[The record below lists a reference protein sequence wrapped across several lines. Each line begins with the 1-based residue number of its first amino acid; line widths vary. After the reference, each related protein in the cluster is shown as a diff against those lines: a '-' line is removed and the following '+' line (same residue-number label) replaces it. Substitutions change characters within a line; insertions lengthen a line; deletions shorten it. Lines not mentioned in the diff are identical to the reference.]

1 MNKKFIKKCFI
12 VSIFLFIT
20 NNAFAATGPATEYS
34 VTMTKLELCEEG
46 SSPGKC
52 INPLVISPTTA
63 SPAINIASVTAGA
76 AAGSYGNIAKANI
89 GTTYTYMQITMDRKF
104 QITGTAG
111 SCATKAGASGT
122 KTADA
127 AGQTGGTPG
136 SSTLYVPDGTGTFG
150 SHINGSVD
158 SLGATV
164 SASGTIGN
172 NDEYFQYR
180 KIITGGLTV
189 KAGNFPTVK
198 IAFDVSNAVGEG
210 TGGVA
215 ACTANVMY
223 AEEPGF
229 TITFTN

>member
-1 MNKKFIKKCFI
+1 MIKKFINKYIIAI
-12 VSIFLFIT
+12 VFLFIT
-20 NNAFAATGPATEYS
+20 NNSFSETGPATEYS

-46 SSPGKC
+46 SSPAKC

-111 SCATKAGASGT
+111 SCATKAGESGS

-136 SSTLYVPDGTGTFG
+136 SSTLYVPDGTNTFG

-210 TGGVA
+210 TGGA
-215 ACTANVMY
+215 APCTANVMY

>member
-1 MNKKFIKKCFI
+1 MIKKFIYK
-12 VSIFLFIT
+12 SFLTIILFLTT
-20 NNAFAATGPATEYS
+20 NYALAATGPATEYK
-34 VTMTKLELCEEG
+34 VTMTKLELCEKG
-46 SSPGKC
+46 SSPGNC
-52 INPLVISPTTA
+52 VNPLVISPSAA

-111 SCATKAGASGT
+111 SCATKAGESGS

-158 SLGATV
+158 SLGASV
-164 SASGTIGN
+164 SANGTIGN

-189 KAGNFPTVK
+189 TAGNFPTVK

-210 TGGVA
+210 TGGAA

>member
-1 MNKKFIKKCFI
+1 MIKKFIYK
-12 VSIFLFIT
+12 SFLTIILFLTT
-20 NNAFAATGPATEYS
+20 NYVLAATGPATEYK
-34 VTMTKLELCEEG
+34 VTMTKLELCEKG
-46 SSPGKC
+46 SSPGNC
-52 INPLVISPTTA
+52 VNPLVISPSAA

-111 SCATKAGASGT
+111 SCATKAGESGS

-150 SHINGSVD
+150 NHINGSVD
-158 SLGATV
+158 SLGASV
-164 SASGTIGN
+164 SANGTIGN
-172 NDEYFQYR
+172 SDEYFQYR

-189 KAGNFPTVK
+189 TAGNFPTVK

-210 TGGVA
+210 TGGAA